1 MKKLLKNPIVIL
13 ALLTI
18 FIISCQS
25 NQDKAKISERIA
37 SSAIDSKSS
46 EEEDEIKAVL
56 DRILMAVGNR
66 DVQELSALS
75 FDQAIIG
82 WTYLKD
88 GAWLNKELTI
98 QEYLSQISE
107 IENPK
112 PISETAIEYNI
123 SVTKGRLATVILPTV
138 ISQFGVARSEEVNHV
153 TMMKENDQWKLLSV
167 AWTVHQI
174 PEAEREFDLNL
185 FAHSYARAWC
195 SNRPEFVAMYF
206 SEDGVLQVNDGDP
219 ATGRDAISKV
229 AQGFMTKFPDMT
241 VRFDSLVHKTNG
253 IEFHWTL
260 TGTDAD
266 PKGKGHKV
274 SVNGYELWTLSEK
287 NLIQDSKGSFPSE
300 EYNRQLEFGIDN

>member
-1 MKKLLKNPIVIL
+1 MKKLLRNPIVTL
-13 ALLTI
+13 ALLSI
-18 FIISCQS
+18 FILSCQS
-25 NQDKAKISERIA
+25 NQDKAKIIERIA
-37 SSAIDSKSS
+37 STSIDSKSS
-46 EEEDEIKAVL
+46 EEEAEIKAVL
-56 DRILMAVGNR
+56 DRILIAVGNR

-88 GAWLNKELTI
+88 GTWLNKELTI
-98 QEYLSQISE
+98 EEYLSKISE

-112 PISETAIEYNI
+112 PFSETAIEYNI
-123 SVTKGRLATVILPTV
+123 SVTKGRLATVKLPTI
-138 ISQFGVARSEEVNHV
+138 ISQFGVARSEEVNHM

-185 FAHSYARAWC
+185 FAQAYAQVWG
-195 SNRPEFVAMYF
+195 SKRPEFVAMF
-206 SEDGVLQVNDGDP
+206 FEEDGLLQVNDGEP
-219 ATGRDAISKV
+219 AMGRNAISKV
-229 AQGFMTKFPDMT
+229 AQSFMTKFPDMN
-241 VRFDSLVHKTNG
+241 VRFDSLAHKPDG

-266 PKGKGHKV
+266 PDGKNHKV
-274 SVNGYELWTLSEK
+274 KFSGFELWTMSEE
-287 NLIQDSKGSFPSE
+287 NLIKDSKGTFSSE